1 MNETWIYAKTMNTI
15 NEYYNEYSKM
25 RRHNMRKKAST
36 PEKRAEAQVFTSN
49 WYGQLVNI
57 HVMRL

>member
-1 MNETWIYAKTMNTI
+1 
-15 NEYYNEYSKM
+15 
-25 RRHNMRKKAST
+25 MRKKAST